1 MRTYTNDDYRL
12 IVSTSY
18 KIFDTRTDYAFMQ
31 SRDPDLMQ
39 LRQWLALQ
47 LVEEVFIQ
55 TLPQLQGP

>member
-12 IVSTSY
+12 IASTSY